1 MSSVSDVTTA
11 GGGVLTKNLGGGAV
25 MGKDDFLK
33 LLVTQLK
40 NQDPL
45 KPQDP
50 TEFTAQ
56 LAQFSSLEQL
66 FAVNESLEKMAAG
79 SAETERL
86 SALSMIGKEV
96 VSEGGRLR
104 YSGEPL
110 NLGYRLDTPAHEVS
124 LHVLDDSGRNLASIP
139 AGETGTGEHFV
150 SWDGSGLDGNQLAAG
165 EYQLVV
171 KAVDANEEATPAS
184 ALVKSTIT
192 GLEMAGGQNKLVS
205 AAGDFLLKD
214 IVSVRDI

>member
-124 LHVLDDSGRNLASIP
+124 LHVLDDSGRNLAS
-139 AGETGTGEHFV
+139 
-150 SWDGSGLDGNQLAAG
+150 SGLDGNQLAAG